1 MRKIFYSLLVLPVL
15 FFSVTV
21 YAQGTQTFLKA
32 TATGFNFNG
41 TSTQA
46 GYENQNEI
54 SSFSNGIQS
63 CAVSTKACAS
73 TFTGFS
79 FTIQSNNAVTAFKA
93 AQLQGKLITSVDLVM
108 VKFSNEGPLEFY
120 KIHMEN
126 VKVVNISEGASG
138 EAPVISI
145 LLQPTKVAW
154 KTTVQ
159 NNIGGAGASS
169 SYGWDFAMNV
179 PFNYAF

>member
-1 MRKIFYSLLVLPVL
+1 MRKFLFSLFVLPVL
-15 FFSVTV
+15 FFTV
-21 YAQGTQTFLKA
+21 NAEAQTQTFLKA

-41 TSTQA
+41 TSTTV

-54 SSFSNGIQS
+54 SSFSNGVQS
-63 CAVSTKACAS
+63 CAVSGKTCAP
-73 TFTGFS
+73 TFSGFY
-79 FTIQSNNAVTAFKA
+79 FTIQSNNAVTAFKS

-108 VKFSNEGPLEFY
+108 VKFSGEGPFEFY

-126 VKVVNISEGASG
+126 VKVVNISEGASS
-138 EAPVISI
+138 EPPFISI
-145 LLQPTKVAW
+145 GLQPAKIAW

-159 NNIGGAGASS
+159 NNIGGAGPSS
-169 SYGWDFAMNV
+169 SYGWDFAANV